1 MMEVLSGKV
10 YNNMDHMIKVFS
22 TTPSF
27 TTPALWRDNLPR
39 IKDRAYV
46 INLDGKWSY

>member
-1 MMEVLSGKV
+1 MMEALSGKV

-27 TTPALWRDNLPR
+27 TTPAFWRDNLPR
-39 IKDRAYV
+39 IKSVCDKSR
-46 INLDGKWSY
+46 W